1 MYSFES
7 KPRKG
12 MLHVLTGGCFITAFI
27 LLGLSGLDGM
37 SYPVIYQL
45 TAFGLLT
52 AGVYLMI
59 RYILRLYRYELEES
73 GISDRL
79 GQRQYDLVIK
89 EVAGRKIRVV
99 ARMLVRDIT
108 AVAVIDAKKDK
119 AREQAFVGDIKKVYR
134 YINDPFE
141 KRGLYLLLPEE
152 DSVVVIPEDEQMMQ
166 YLQSLSE

>member
-12 MLHVLTGGCFITAFI
+12 MLHVLTGGCFVTAFV

-52 AGVYLMI
+52 AGVYLMV
-59 RYILRLYRYELEES
+59 RYILKLYRYELEES
-73 GISDRL
+73 GISDAL
-79 GQRQYDLVIK
+79 GRCQYDLVIK
-89 EVAGRKIRVV
+89 EITGKKIRVV
-99 ARMLVRDIT
+99 TRVSVRDIT
-108 AVAVIDAKKDK
+108 AVAVIDTKKDK
-119 AREQAFVGDIKKVYR
+119 GREQAFVGDMKKVYR
-134 YINDPFE
+134 YLNDPFE

-152 DSVVVIPEDEQMMQ
+152 DSVVVIPEDEQMMR
-166 YLQSLSE
+166 YLQSLSA